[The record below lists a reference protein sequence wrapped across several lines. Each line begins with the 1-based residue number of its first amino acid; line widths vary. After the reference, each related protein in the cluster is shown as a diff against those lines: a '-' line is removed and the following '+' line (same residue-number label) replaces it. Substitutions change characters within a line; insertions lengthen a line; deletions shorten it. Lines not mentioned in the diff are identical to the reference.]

1 MTMDATQ
8 AGGLLARLSLGAE
21 DADGLDTRILDAALA
36 EFETYGL
43 RRVSVEDVAKR
54 AGVARTTIYRRFTN
68 KEQLLQA
75 VILREVRRFLTAIAE
90 ATENLASPEDAVVEG
105 FVAGLQSARAH
116 PLLARVVES
125 EPEAFLPQL
134 SMNGGAVMLAA
145 RDILADRLH
154 RARPAAAGDAATV
167 AEVLLRVAVSLLLVP
182 GGGLALDGEDAIRAF
197 ARGYLTR
204 MLTPAPEPG
213 TGPGAASGAAA
224 RAAGTEPDGAT
235 GN

>member
-1 MTMDATQ
+1 MTTDATSLTG
-8 AGGLLARLSLGAE
+8 ARPSDDRRADGLLARLSDPAADG
-21 DADGLDTRILDAALA
+21 DGLDARILDAALG

-75 VILREVRRFLTAIAE
+75 VILRECRRFLTGIAR
-90 ATENLASPEDAVVEG
+90 ATEGLASPEDAVVEG
-105 FVAGLQSARAH
+105 FVAGLQSARTH
-116 PLLARVVES
+116 PLMTRVLQS

-145 RDILADRLH
+145 RDILADRLR
-154 RARPAAAGDAATV
+154 RARPDRADEHNAV

-182 GGGLALDGEDAIRAF
+182 GGGLALDDEDAIRTF
-197 ARGYLTR
+197 ARDYLTR
-204 MLTPAPEPG
+204 MLR
-213 TGPGAASGAAA
+213 S
-224 RAAGTEPDGAT
+224 
-235 GN
+235 

>member
-1 MTMDATQ
+1 MTTDATSTTDRG
-8 AGGLLARLSLGAE
+8 AEGLLARLADPAADG
-21 DADGLDTRILDAALA
+21 DGLDTRILDAALG

-54 AGVARTTIYRRFTN
+54 AGVARTTIYRRFSN

-75 VILREVRRFLTAIAE
+75 VILRECRRFLTGIAQ
-90 ATENLASPEDAVVEG
+90 ATEGLASPEDAVVEG
-105 FVAGLQSARAH
+105 FVAGLQSARTH
-116 PLLARVVES
+116 PLMTRVLQS

-145 RDILADRLH
+145 RDILADRLR
-154 RARPAAAGDAATV
+154 RARPAQAADHNAV

-197 ARGYLTR
+197 ARDYLTR
-204 MLTPAPEPG
+204 MLRPGDG
-213 TGPGAASGAAA
+213 TG
-224 RAAGTEPDGAT
+224 
-235 GN
+235 

>member
-1 MTMDATQ
+1 MTTDATSLTG
-8 AGGLLARLSLGAE
+8 ARTPERGDGGLLARLSDPA
-21 DADGLDTRILDAALA
+21 ADGDDLDARILDAALA

-75 VILREVRRFLTAIAE
+75 VILRECRRFLTGIAR
-90 ATENLASPEDAVVEG
+90 ATEGLASPEDAVVEG
-105 FVAGLQSARAH
+105 FVAGLQSARTH
-116 PLLARVVES
+116 PLMTRVLQS

-145 RDILADRLH
+145 RDVLADRLR
-154 RARPAAAGDAATV
+154 RARPDRADEHNAV

-182 GGGLALDGEDAIRAF
+182 GGGLALDDEDAIRAF
-197 ARGYLTR
+197 ARAYLTR
-204 MLTPAPEPG
+204 MLRP
-213 TGPGAASGAAA
+213 
-224 RAAGTEPDGAT
+224 
-235 GN
+235 